1 MHKGGIL
8 SFVPFAS
15 FGVLVGLSSLVACSS
30 GGGGGGGGGSSG
42 GSGGGSCSTV
52 VEDTNLQQC
61 AGCSPSGSCTTAQPL
76 DACCNWVAEPKDP
89 LLEGTGLHRYSA
101 PAGTPAT
108 TPGNT
113 TCLGAATPLGT
124 KQTVTLTGYV
134 WLFSSG
140 QDSAGVQVDVYTE
153 NNPNSDG
160 SISASPIGTYTTTS
174 SDPIDPTDT
183 SWNTKCNNG
192 CSYRQYTIQNVPTET
207 PLVIKTSDAGSM
219 QWATLYDYNIY
230 FSNSEVQSGK
240 VSYDAE
246 AVAGPD
252 LTTVAQTVG
261 QTIQPNMG
269 LLAGEVH
276 DCTDVRVAGAT
287 VASSA
292 SNNPTTYY
300 FTADESNPLP
310 SLEQTDTSILG
321 LYGFINVP
329 TGSPV
334 RVSAVAQDP
343 GNAGQY
349 LMIGTYTVQVYPG
362 AVTALVLR
370 GRRPWQP

>member
-1 MHKGGIL
+1 MVPPSMHKGGIL
-8 SFVPFAS
+8 SFAPLAS
-15 FGVLVGLSSLVACSS
+15 FAVLVGLSSLVACSS
-30 GGGGGGGGGSSG
+30 NGGGGGGNGSSSG
-42 GSGGGSCSTV
+42 GPSCGTV
-52 VEDTNLQQC
+52 TVEDANLQQC
-61 AGCSPSGSCTTAQPL
+61 ASCSASGSCTSAAPL

-89 LLEGTGLHRYSA
+89 LVDGTGLHRYSA
-101 PAGTPAT
+101 PAGTTPALACLASPAT
-108 TPGNT
+108 Q
-113 TCLGAATPLGT
+113 GT
-124 KQTVTLTGYV
+124 SQMVTLTGYV

-140 QDSAGVQVDVYTE
+140 QDSAGVQVDVFTE
-153 NNPNSDG
+153 NNPNTDG
-160 SISASPIGTYTTTS
+160 TISASPIGSYTTTTT
-174 SDPIDPTDT
+174 DPIDPTDT
-183 SWNTKCNNG
+183 TWNTKCNNG
-192 CSYRQYTIQNVPTET
+192 CSYRQYTIQNVPTNT

-219 QWATLYDYNIY
+219 QWATLYDYNVY
-230 FSNSEVQSGK
+230 FSSSDVMGGK

-276 DCTDVRVAGAT
+276 DCNDVRLGGAT
-287 VASSA
+287 VASNSP
-292 SNNPTTYY
+292 NNPTTYY
-300 FTADESNPLP
+300 FTNDESNPLP
-310 SLEQTDTSILG
+310 SLEQSDTSVLG

-343 GNAGQY
+343 ANAGQY
-349 LMIGTYTVQVYPG
+349 LMLGTYTVQVYSG

>member
-1 MHKGGIL
+1 MHQGGIL
-8 SFVPFAS
+8 SFAPFAS
-15 FGVLVGLSSLVACSS
+15 FAVLVGLSSLVACSS
-30 GGGGGGGGGSSG
+30 GGGGGGGNGSSSG
-42 GSGGGSCSTV
+42 GPSCGTLT

-61 AGCSPSGSCTTAQPL
+61 ASCSPTGNCTSAAPL
-76 DACCNWVAEPKDP
+76 EACCNWVSEAKDP
-89 LLEGTGLHRYSA
+89 LYEGTGLHRYSA
-101 PAGTPAT
+101 PPGSSPT

-113 TCLGAATPLGT
+113 SCLASVTAPGT
-124 KQTVTLTGYV
+124 SQMVTLTGYV

-153 NNPNSDG
+153 NSPNTDG
-160 SISASPIGTYTTTS
+160 SISASPIGTYKTTAT
-174 SDPIDPTDT
+174 DPIDPTDT

-192 CSYRQYTIQNVPTET
+192 CSYRQYTIQNVPTNT
-207 PLVIKTSDAGSM
+207 PLVIKTSDAGSQ

-230 FSNSEVQSGK
+230 FSSSDVQGGM

-252 LTTVAQTVG
+252 LTTVAETVG

-276 DCTDVRVAGAT
+276 DCSDVRVSGAT
-287 VASSA
+287 VSSNA
-292 SNNPTTYY
+292 PNSPTTYY
-300 FTADESNPLP
+300 FTNDESNPLP
-310 SLEQTDTSILG
+310 SLEQTDTSVLG

-343 GNAGQY
+343 VAAGQY
-349 LMIGTYTVQVYPG
+349 LMLGTYTVQVYPG